1 MGTGENSGWDGRGL
15 ATLFCHPLFKSVLSA
30 LPSNSTQTP
39 ATSPQPSYP
48 PVLPRTPPLPWVI
61 AVTPHRPSTSIL
73 DHHPLHSILS
83 TAVGR
88 VMFEITFR
96 YSSVPNHGSHFTQ
109 ILQGRIR
116 SGPCHLRPQCPP
128 LTPLTYSTTAT
139 LTSSHTPS
147 THLPQGLCTCCTG
160 CLVHPSLQIVTQLHL
175 YLLRPW
181 LSVTSSAKPCSL
193 NPILLCFSIALLPI

>member
-1 MGTGENSGWDGRGL
+1 MSSLGWIMTWIRCGHRGEFGLGRRGL

-48 PVLPRTPPLPWVI
+48 PAPPHTPPLTWVI

-83 TAVGR
+83 TAVGK
-88 VMFEITFR
+88 VMSEITFR

-109 ILQGRIR
+109 ILQGPIR
-116 SGPCHLRPQCPP
+116 SGPCHLRPQCPL
-128 LTPLTYSTTAT
+128 LTPVICLLHYSHADLLTHTK
-139 LTSSHTPS
+139 HTPAS
-147 THLPQGLCTCCTG
+147 GPLNL
-160 CLVHPSLQIVTQLHL
+160 L
-175 YLLRPW
+175 YLLSDSYTAP
-181 LSVTSSAKPCSL
+181 SL
-193 NPILLCFSIALLPI
+193 PP